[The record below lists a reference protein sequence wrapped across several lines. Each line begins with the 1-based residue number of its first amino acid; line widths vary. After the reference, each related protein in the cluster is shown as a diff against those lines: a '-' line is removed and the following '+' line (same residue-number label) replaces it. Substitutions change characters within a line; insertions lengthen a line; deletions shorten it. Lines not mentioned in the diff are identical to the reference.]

1 MKIDILMAIYFKDRL
16 EWIKDSVESTINSCG
31 NYLKNFIVVLD
42 GPIDQQIEDYLKN
55 IKEAKIYKLNKNMGL
70 SYALNYGLSFCS
82 SRYVARMDADDI
94 CLPNRFND
102 QIKIIQESGCDILS
116 GSVIEFDNNNLNY
129 KKMIKKNLYLY
140 NIINHPTIIF
150 KKDKIISLGG
160 YRHIKYFE
168 DYDLWLRAKK
178 NKLNFIFMQEYLV
191 KMRFNNFSL
200 KRRNGI
206 LHLIYEI
213 NALRIFFFI
222 NYLIPLRYLPFWLI
236 RLFIRV
242 LPLNVYSFIRR
253 IIIK

>member
-1 MKIDILMAIYFKDRL
+1 MAIYYKDYFDR
-16 EWIKDSVESTINSCG
+16 IKVSVESTIDSCG
-31 NYLKNFIVVLD
+31 NYLKNFIVILD
-42 GPIDQQIEDYLKN
+42 GPIDQQIEEYLKKKKE
-55 IKEAKIYKLNKNMGL
+55 IKVFKLKKNMGL
-70 SYALNYGLSFCS
+70 SHALNYGLSFCS
-82 SRYVARMDADDI
+82 SEYVARMDADDI

-102 QIKIIQESGCDILS
+102 QIKIIKESDCDILS
-116 GSVIEFDNNNLNY
+116 GSVIEFDSNNLNY

-140 NIINHPTIIF
+140 NVINHPTIIF

-178 NKLNFIFMQEYLV
+178 NKLNFIFMQEFLV
-191 KMRFNNFSL
+191 KMRFDHFSL

-206 LHLIYEI
+206 LHLMYEI
-213 NALRIFFFI
+213 NALRIFFFV
-222 NYLIPLRYLPFWLI
+222 NYLIPFRYLPFWII

-242 LPLNVYSFIRR
+242 LPLNVYSLIRK